1 MGDRRKQEDER
12 ELEKEKGPKGYRGGR
27 EERKQIL
34 DIPSRDIQWKESL
47 MPEFMLCL
55 VTLKI
60 KSCFYL
66 LV

>member
-1 MGDRRKQEDER
+1 MGDRKQEDER
-12 ELEKEKGPKGYRGGR
+12 ELEKEKGPKGNRGGR

-34 DIPSRDIQWKESL
+34 DIPSRDTQWKEGL
-47 MPEFMLCL
+47 LPEFMLCL
-55 VTLKI
+55 ETL

>member
-12 ELEKEKGPKGYRGGR
+12 ELEKEKRPKGNRGGR

-34 DIPSRDIQWKESL
+34 DSPSRDTQWKEGL
-47 MPEFMLCL
+47 MPEFMLSP
-55 VTLKI
+55 VTL